1 MIFEGRF
8 DPFSTGRRMPAFH
21 MDDKTVDVDD
31 HGFLKEPNDWNKEV
45 AEALAEA
52 TVLTPLTEDH
62 WRVIMFVREY
72 YLAYETAPMLRE
84 ISKRTGLG
92 ERRVRELFP
101 LSCRECMCRIAG
113 LPRPTG

>member
-1 MIFEGRF
+1 
-8 DPFSTGRRMPAFH
+8 MPAFQ
-21 MDDKTVDVDD
+21 MGDRTVDVDA
-31 HGFLKEPNDWNKEV
+31 HGSLIEPNDWNEEV
-45 AEALAEA
+45 AHVLAEA

-72 YLAYETAPMLRE
+72 FLAYETAPMLRE
-84 ISKRTGLG
+84 ILKRTGLG
-92 ERRVRELFP
+92 ERRVRQLFP